1 MKVDVW
7 DTRSGRNRCPT
18 SDEEVADKK
27 LKVAADK
34 AYAKYER
41 KRKRQEKQD
50 IGDTKAPQ
58 KARLRGSECA
68 NGKHRPKRPGT
79 RERGCFR
86 RAYMGEQQPH
96 LPCSRRPTDRKWASL
111 GGS

>member
-34 AYAKYER
+34 AYAKYDASA
-41 KRKRQEKQD
+41 K
-50 IGDTKAPQ
+50 
-58 KARLRGSECA
+58 
-68 NGKHRPKRPGT
+68 GKKNKT
-79 RERGCFR
+79 
-86 RAYMGEQQPH
+86 
-96 LPCSRRPTDRKWASL
+96 
-111 GGS
+111 